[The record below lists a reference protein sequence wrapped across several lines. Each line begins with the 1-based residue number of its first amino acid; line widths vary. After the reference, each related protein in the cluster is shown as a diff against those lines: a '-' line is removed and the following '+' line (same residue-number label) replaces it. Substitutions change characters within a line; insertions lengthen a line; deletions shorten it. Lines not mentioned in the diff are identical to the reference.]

1 MPKRPLN
8 GLGESYMEQQQ
19 EPSAQNLYEGMFVL
33 KASLSDDDR
42 RKTLEKITQLI
53 VDNGGEV
60 LKIHDQGRRKLAYE
74 IEGSRE
80 GYYYLIFYKVSP
92 SAIAPM
98 WKEYHLNQNLLRFLT
113 LRAEEVL
120 EKIEFKSLAEQH

>member
-1 MPKRPLN
+1 
-8 GLGESYMEQQQ
+8 MEQQK
-19 EPSAQNLYEGMFVL
+19 ESLTQNLYEGMYVL

-80 GYYYLIFYKVSP
+80 GYYYLIFFNVSP
-92 SAIAPM
+92 KAIAPM

-113 LRAEEVL
+113 LRAEQVV